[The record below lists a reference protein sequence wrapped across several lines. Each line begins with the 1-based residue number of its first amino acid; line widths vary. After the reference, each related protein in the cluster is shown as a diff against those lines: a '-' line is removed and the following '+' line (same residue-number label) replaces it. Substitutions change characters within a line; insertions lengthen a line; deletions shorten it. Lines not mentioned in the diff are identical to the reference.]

1 MRLLSFINSDISRL
15 FSFSLFNLYNLLE
28 NPYSQFFVYM
38 KALNLAVSG
47 KVTEHVVPSFKKMD
61 DFLSEWNL
69 GTKDKRDLFLTVAN
83 VLKDSKRWVCVYVY
97 ACDEVATET
106 SYWVICFYTFS
117 SAKESFDY
125 LVKYLETFSGDDALA
140 LAEAKEEAVR
150 AVVEFVKSPDMFQV
164 MFGIDFRDQR
174 STLVLKIYWKF
185 LVLYI
190 FSNFV
195 RNINLYCRVESDN
208 FSKHT

>member
-83 VLKDSKRWVCVYVY
+83 ILKDSKRWACLYVY
-97 ACDEVATET
+97 ACDAM
-106 SYWVICFYTFS
+106 
-117 SAKESFDY
+117 
-125 LVKYLETFSGDDALA
+125 
-140 LAEAKEEAVR
+140 R
-150 AVVEFVKSPDMFQV
+150 
-164 MFGIDFRDQR
+164 
-174 STLVLKIYWKF
+174 LKIQKLVAEFYNSFHDYTLSAQQKSLLTTSSSILKLF
-185 LVLYI
+185 LVMMHWLWLKLRKKL
-190 FSNFV
+190 FV
-195 RNINLYCRVESDN
+195 LLLNLLSHLTCFR
-208 FSKHT
+208 